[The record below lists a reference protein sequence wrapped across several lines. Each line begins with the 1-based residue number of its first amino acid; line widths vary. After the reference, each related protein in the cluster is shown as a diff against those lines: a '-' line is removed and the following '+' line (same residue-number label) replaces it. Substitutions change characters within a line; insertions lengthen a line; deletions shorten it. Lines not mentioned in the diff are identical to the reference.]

1 MFIKLY
7 PTAQGAITQLYA
19 GTAPEGKD
27 LNGKVTALYSLHGQI
42 NAMNRLINCY
52 LDFFTLVSDP
62 VGTTRDST
70 RGDAGWSFGEETL
83 GVDGE
88 ANGRCLST
96 GTDVSRV
103 FTCWRRHIL
112 TSVPTGRTC
121 T

>member
-62 VGTTRDST
+62 VGS
-70 RGDAGWSFGEETL
+70 S
-83 GVDGE
+83 
-88 ANGRCLST
+88 
-96 GTDVSRV
+96 
-103 FTCWRRHIL
+103 
-112 TSVPTGRTC
+112 GRTPERGLRRRTEQKIMEIC
-121 T
+121 RRTGLKLLLIGMVCQSYSCQNKTYARIPNF

>member
-62 VGTTRDST
+62 VGS
-70 RGDAGWSFGEETL
+70 S
-83 GVDGE
+83 
-88 ANGRCLST
+88 
-96 GTDVSRV
+96 
-103 FTCWRRHIL
+103 
-112 TSVPTGRTC
+112 GRTPERGLRRRTEQKIMGIC
-121 T
+121 RRTGLKLLLTVMVCQSYSCRNKTYARIPNF

>member
-62 VGTTRDST
+62 VGS
-70 RGDAGWSFGEETL
+70 S
-83 GVDGE
+83 
-88 ANGRCLST
+88 
-96 GTDVSRV
+96 
-103 FTCWRRHIL
+103 
-112 TSVPTGRTC
+112 GRTPERGLRRRTEQKIAPNPNQLVSC
-121 T
+121 EMCRVQCPLMRCKAAW